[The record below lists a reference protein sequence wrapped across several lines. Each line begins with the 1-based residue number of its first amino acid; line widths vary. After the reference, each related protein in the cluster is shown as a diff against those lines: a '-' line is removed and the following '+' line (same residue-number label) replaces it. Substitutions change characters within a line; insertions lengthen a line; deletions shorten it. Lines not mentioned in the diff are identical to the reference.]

1 MARLA
6 LGVEYDG
13 TAFAGWQ
20 FQGHAR
26 SVQGELQQALS
37 RVADHPVELTAAGRT
52 DAGVH
57 ALAMVAHFDT
67 SAVRPLH
74 GWVLGA
80 NANAATDVSVYWAR
94 EVPATFHARHSALS
108 RSYLYRILDRPMQR
122 PALDR
127 DRVCWIRHALD
138 APRMAEAAHALVGHH
153 DFTSFRASE
162 CQSPTPL
169 RNLLEL
175 TVERNGPYVDLRLRA
190 NAFLHHM
197 VRNIAGSLI
206 LVGRGERPVAWCG
219 EVLAA
224 RDRTLAG
231 PTAPPQG
238 LYFVGAEYPA
248 EYGLPSYKLP
258 GPRSGVPTP

>member
-13 TAFAGWQ
+13 SAFAGWQ
-20 FQGHAR
+20 SQRHAR

-67 SAVRPLH
+67 TAERPLH

-80 NANAATDVSVYWAR
+80 NANVTDEVSVLWAR
-94 EVPATFHARHSALS
+94 VVPETFHARHSALS
-108 RSYLYRILDRPMQR
+108 RSYLYRILDRPLR
-122 PALDR
+122 PALER
-127 DRVCWIRHALD
+127 DRVCWTRHALD
-138 APRMAEAAHALVGHH
+138 AARMADAARALVGHR
-153 DFTSFRASE
+153 DFSAFRAAE
-162 CQSPTPL
+162 CQSPTPVRDL
-169 RNLLEL
+169 REV

-197 VRNIAGSLI
+197 VRNIAGSLL
-206 LVGRGERPVAWCG
+206 LVGRGERPVEWIE
-219 EVLAA
+219 EVLVA
-224 RDRTLAG
+224 RDRTQAG

-238 LYFVGAEYPA
+238 LYFVGAEYPDGH
-248 EYGLPSYKLP
+248 GLPSYTLP
-258 GPRSGVPTP
+258 GPRSGVPTT